1 MKVDLVK
8 SDPQTDARALAPAS
22 AARRRI
28 WLASFFRL
36 PASYPAMAVDA
47 IGAALVVTSVARL
60 APTEI
65 LVLF

>member
-8 SDPQTDARALAPAS
+8 SGSQTDARAMAPAP

-28 WLASFFRL
+28 LLASFFRL
-36 PASYPAMAVDA
+36 PASYPAMAADA
-47 IGAALVVTSVARL
+47 IGAALNVASVAGL

-65 LVLF
+65 LVPF